1 MNNKEKRIRKI
12 LKHKKKLKSVHRDIF
27 CFQNNLLVKDV
38 EKVITH
44 INLKNKKNIYDEDL
58 LKFCKKIIGNKN
70 SKNEMHNSKKEI
82 KSLQNKNI
90 DVSKFSAENDLC
102 YEIKIRGYNT
112 NLCGKDLLNEYAS
125 YLTLK
130 YYKFLKKRR

>member
-12 LKHKKKLKSVHRDIF
+12 LKHKKSLKSVHRDIF

-38 EKVITH
+38 EKVISH
-44 INLKNKKNIYDEDL
+44 IKLKNKKNIYDEDL
-58 LKFCKKIIGNKN
+58 LKFCKKVIGNKN

-102 YEIKIRGYNT
+102 YEIKIRGHNP

-130 YYKFLKKRR
+130 YYRFLKKRS